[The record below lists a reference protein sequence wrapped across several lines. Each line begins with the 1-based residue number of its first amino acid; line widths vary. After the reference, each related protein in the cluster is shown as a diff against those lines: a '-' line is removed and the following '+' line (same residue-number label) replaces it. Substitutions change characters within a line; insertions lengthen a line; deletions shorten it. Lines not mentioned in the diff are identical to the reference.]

1 MFRLYILWYSSC
13 AAHFEGFQAT
23 VIRINI
29 RVQPRVG
36 FYLLGEVLEL
46 DGLGYLCILICG
58 EGV

>member
-1 MFRLYILWYSSC
+1 M
-13 AAHFEGFQAT
+13 
-23 VIRINI
+23 IRINI

-36 FYLLGEVLEL
+36 FYLLGEVFEL

>member
-1 MFRLYILWYSSC
+1 M
-13 AAHFEGFQAT
+13 
-23 VIRINI
+23 IRINI